1 MRPVESQVSVDEGVC
16 KPDPELNLGNLS
28 VTVYIRF
35 IIVPFLC
42 MTFNVMVVFYVLL
55 PRSAC
60 DYCYQIYFYL
70 K

>member
-42 MTFNVMVVFYVLL
+42 MTFNV
-55 PRSAC
+55 SAKLC
-60 DYCYQIYFYL
+60 
-70 K
+70 